1 MCMDCWMLLP
11 VACLRQLLARFLQFG
26 EAPKP
31 LSVVRVIFA
40 VVAPSGIEGCRWR
53 TVHQASLSLIRQWIS
68 WCGCT
73 YHSLP
78 IIHPPLPFCTLL
90 CVLSGEGLFYKIHR
104 LLYAILILCTCT
116 CDIVED
122 AYHGAFERVKPN
134 TCVRTLGLK
143 RGEGIW
149 TY

>member
-78 IIHPPLPFCTLL
+78 IIHPPPPILHTTL
-90 CVLSGEGLFYKIHR
+90 CPKWRGAVLQDSQTTLRNTYSVHMYLR
-104 LLYAILILCTCT
+104 HCC
-116 CDIVED
+116 